1 MKRDIPSYQLKHG
14 ELNEHYEEFLKAA
27 LGHIAN
33 GGIEDMDD
41 NKRLDLP
48 HIQILI

>member
-14 ELNEHYEEFLKAA
+14 DLESHYEEFLKAA

-33 GGIEDMDD
+33 KGMEDMDD
-41 NKRLDLP
+41 AKRLDLP